1 MPAKYL
7 HGEKIAKAAAAL
19 ILIDVINDFDFPEA
33 SELLKQAIPAARC
46 IRRLKA
52 KAKAAGM
59 PVIYANDNFGRWR
72 SDFTRLVKHCL
83 ASESRG
89 KPIVELL
96 QPDTDDYFVLKPKHS
111 GFYCTALEVLLNDL
125 GVQTVILAGF
135 STNICVLFTANDA
148 YLRDLKVIVPRD
160 CVAANTVSEN
170 DAALSQIERILKA
183 ETRLHSKLNL
193 KTLSRHGR
201 QTSRQR
207 NRANRRVAASK
218 PR

>member
-1 MPAKYL
+1 
-7 HGEKIAKAAAAL
+7 
-19 ILIDVINDFDFPEA
+19 
-33 SELLKQAIPAARC
+33 
-46 IRRLKA
+46 
-52 KAKAAGM
+52 
-59 PVIYANDNFGRWR
+59 
-72 SDFTRLVKHCL
+72 
-83 ASESRG
+83 
-89 KPIVELL
+89 
-96 QPDTDDYFVLKPKHS
+96 
-111 GFYCTALEVLLNDL
+111 LNDL
-125 GVQTVILAGF
+125 GVRTVILAGF

-148 YLRDLKVIVPRD
+148 YLRDFKVIVPRD